1 MPDLIVTDRAMEEAA
16 NIAYRIGLDNLE
28 ASLDVFKAIEKAFD
42 LLAENPGIGASCE
55 IDEDPF
61 RDFRFWPVKKY
72 KVYLVIYRPI
82 PNGVEI
88 VRVIHGA
95 QDMGRVLRK

>member
-1 MPDLIVTDRAMEEAA
+1 MPNLIITDRAWEEAA
-16 NIAYRIGLDNLE
+16 NISYRIGLDNLE
-28 ASLDVFKAIEKAFD
+28 ASLRVFKAIEEAFK

-55 IDEDPF
+55 IDEDQF

-72 KVYLVIYRPI
+72 TDYLVIYRPI

-95 QDMGRVLRK
+95 QDMGRVLRR